1 MAVECGLTRPASLTT
16 SPRPLSLLPPLVCTQ
31 TEPYEHVVID
41 VDEVHSGMV
50 IERMAGRK
58 GNMEEFH
65 QMGPGKVSAKGW
77 ER

>member
-1 MAVECGLTRPASLTT
+1 MLTCPRLCSRRL
-16 SPRPLSLLPPLVCTQ
+16 SPTAQ

-65 QMGPGKVSAKGW
+65 QMGPGKVRDGALPG
-77 ER
+77 